1 MQVTIA
7 FAAPSGLWRQQ
18 LQVPADTT
26 VGEALSL
33 SAFAREFPE
42 FTDHLPVLGVYG
54 ERCERSRLLHDGD
67 RVELYRPLVFDP
79 QESRRRRALHRK
91 SQAGRPRRGG

>member
-7 FAAPSGLWRQQ
+7 FAAPAGLWRRT
-18 LQVPADTT
+18 LQVPEGTT
-26 VGEALSL
+26 AGEALSL
-33 SAFAREFPE
+33 SGFAREFPE
-42 FTDHLPVLGVYG
+42 FTDHPLVLGVYG
-54 ERCERSRLLHDGD
+54 ERCEPSRVLRDAD

-91 SQAGRPRRGG
+91 SKAGRS

>member
-7 FAAPSGLWRQQ
+7 FAAPSGLWRQE
-18 LQVPADTT
+18 LQVPEGTT

-54 ERCERSRLLHDGD
+54 ERCEPSRVLHEAD

-79 QESRRRRALHRK
+79 QESRRRRVLHRK
-91 SQAGRPRRGG
+91 SRAGHARGDG

>member
-54 ERCERSRLLHDGD
+54 ERCEPSRVLHEAD

-79 QESRRRRALHRK
+79 QESRRRRAVHRK
-91 SQAGRPRRGG
+91 SQAGHARGDG

>member
-7 FAAPSGLWRQQ
+7 FAAPSGPWRQQ
-18 LQVPADTT
+18 LQVPAGTT

-54 ERCERSRLLHDGD
+54 ERCEPSRVLHEAD

-79 QESRRRRALHRK
+79 QESRRRRAVHRK
-91 SQAGRPRRGG
+91 SRAGHARGDG